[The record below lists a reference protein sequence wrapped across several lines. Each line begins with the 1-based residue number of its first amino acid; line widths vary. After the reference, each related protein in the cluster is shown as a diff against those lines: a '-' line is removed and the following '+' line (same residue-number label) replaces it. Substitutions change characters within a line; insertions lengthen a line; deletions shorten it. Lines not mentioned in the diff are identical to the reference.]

1 LKKPSKKKLAILTA
15 VVISAFIG
23 VFFWLN
29 SENSGEI
36 RLVSTN
42 EAVSVTPEYKN
53 YDSQNV
59 SFEYLGKYT
68 FQDLPATAGDKEV
81 KKFTANTVYDKN
93 ISFIVS
99 DLPGGKLENNS
110 AYILRNTRTD
120 LYKKRTVKYNGQD
133 LTVWVNNNQKE
144 QTVFITKGNQVAIFA
159 FTQDLGDTIPDMTP
173 EVDRLI
179 SSFEWK

>member
-1 LKKPSKKKLAILTA
+1 LKITRKKKLAVVVFVIVGVTA
-15 VVISAFIG
+15 GIY
-23 VFFWLN
+23 FWLN

-36 RLVSTN
+36 RTPSAS
-42 EAVSVTPEYKN
+42 EAPAAIPQYKN
-53 YDSQNV
+53 YDSENV
-59 SFEYLGKYT
+59 RFEYLGKYT

-120 LYKKRTVKYNGQD
+120 LYKKRTLKYNGQD